1 MKTVLEHLTGDG
13 DELLQLMKSDIKKA
27 SSTLCIKASAHL
39 TRAHHHHHH
48 LFLLIA
54 ITPTHAPPHLSEINF
69 SFTDFEHDFVLICY
83 VDRVDRN
90 N

>member
-1 MKTVLEHLTGDG
+1 MMNY
-13 DELLQLMKSDIKKA
+13 LQLMKSDIKA
-27 SSTLCIKASAHL
+27 SSTLCIKALMKHPSSHL
-39 TRAHHHHHH
+39 TRDHHHH

-54 ITPTHAPPHLSEINF
+54 ITPTHATPHLSEINF
-69 SFTDFEHDFVLICY
+69 SFTDLQHDFVLICY

>member
-1 MKTVLEHLTGDG
+1 MMNY
-13 DELLQLMKSDIKKA
+13 LQLMKSDIKA

-39 TRAHHHHHH
+39 TRAHHHH

-54 ITPTHAPPHLSEINF
+54 ITPTHATPHLSEINF
-69 SFTDFEHDFVLICY
+69 SFTDLQHDFVLICY